1 MYSMRFDMRAPDF
14 GASPAELYEA
24 AVDMC
29 EWAETRGC
37 LAAVI
42 CEHHSSPDGYLPT
55 PLILGSAIAAR
66 TKQLMMTLIVILPFY
81 DPVRLAE
88 EIAVLDLISKGRAGY
103 VFGLGYRPEEYQHF
117 GLDRKARG
125 RIADEKL
132 GLLRRLLAGEV
143 VEQRR
148 PANQVDTAAVLSAR
162 TANDLGRRQF
172 GGSPA
177 GRSLRAGLSRAGRRA
192 RFAAGLRRG
201 LSCAR
206 S

>member
-14 GASPAELYEA
+14 GASPVELYEA

-29 EWAETRGC
+29 EWPETAGC
-37 LAAVI
+37 LGAVI

-55 PLILGSAIAAR
+55 PLILGSAVAAR

-132 GLLRRLLAGEV
+132 GLLRRLLAGE
-143 VEQRR
+143 
-148 PANQVDTAAVLSAR
+148 
-162 TANDLGRRQF
+162 
-172 GGSPA
+172 GG
-177 GRSLRAGLSRAGRRA
+177 GEG
-192 RFAAGLRRG
+192 GLR
-201 LSCAR
+201 LKFAPPPV
-206 S
+206 

>member
-55 PLILGSAIAAR
+55 PLILGSAVAAR
-66 TKQLMMTLIVILPFY
+66 TKQLMMTLVFILPFY

-88 EIAVLDLISKGRAGY
+88 EITVLDLISKGRAGY
-103 VFGLGYRPEEYQHF
+103 VFGLGYRPEEYEHF
-117 GLDRKARG
+117 GVDRRTRG

-132 GLLRRLLAGEV
+132 GLLRRLLAGEEV
-143 VEQRR
+143 QHE
-148 PANQVDTAAVLSAR
+148 
-162 TANDLGRRQF
+162 GRRIKL
-172 GGSPA
+172 SPA
-177 GRSLRAGLSRAGRRA
+177 PSTPQGPLM
-192 RFAAGLRRG
+192 
-201 LSCAR
+201 
-206 S
+206 

>member
-14 GASPAELYEA
+14 GASPTDLYES

-42 CEHHSSPDGYLPT
+42 CEHHGSPDGYLPT

-66 TKQLMMTLIVILPFY
+66 TKQLMLTLIVILPFY

-88 EIAVLDLISKGRAGY
+88 EIAVLDIISKGRAGY

-117 GLDRKARG
+117 GLDLRARG

-132 GLLRRLLAGEV
+132 DLFRRLLAGEV
-143 VEQRR
+143 VQTRG
-148 PANQVDTAAVLSAR
+148 PANQGDAPAFLSAG
-162 TANDLGRRQF
+162 TANALGWRQF
-172 GGSPA
+172 GWVA
-177 GRSLRAGLSRAGRRA
+177 RRAGRYGLGYLG
-192 RFAAGLRRG
+192 AGRRTRIAG
-201 LSCAR
+201 SVR
-206 S
+206 TGVR